1 MRVFVT
7 GATGH
12 IGSAV
17 LPELLSAGHEVVGL
31 ARSEASAAA
40 LQAAGAKARFGDLD
54 DLDGLREAA
63 SAADGVIHLAFK
75 HDAMMAGDYA
85 GAIRDEV
92 AAVKAL
98 GEGLAGSGK
107 PLVATSGTA
116 MLASAALGRS
126 STEDDVLTTGEG
138 ARARIVAENTAI
150 QFTDSGVRS
159 SAVRLPPVVHS
170 ELDRHGFIPTLVA
183 TARAT
188 GVSGYLGDGD
198 NRWPAVHTLDAARVF
213 RLALEQA
220 PAGAR
225 LHAVGDEGIEFRLIA
240 ETIGRRLGVPAVSV
254 PAEEAAAH
262 FGFLGAL
269 VPLDNPSSTVRTR
282 RLLDWRPAHP
292 GLIADL
298 GLGHYFGA
306 A

>member
-12 IGSAV
+12 VGSAV

-31 ARSEASAAA
+31 ARSETSAAA
-40 LQAAGAKARFGDLD
+40 LKALGAEARPGDLD

-75 HDAMMAGDYA
+75 HDAMSAGDYV

-92 AAVKAL
+92 AAVRAL

-107 PLVATSGTA
+107 PLVITSGTG
-116 MLASAALGRS
+116 MLAAATRGRVG
-126 STEDDVLTTGEG
+126 TEDDVLATGEG
-138 ARARIVAENTAI
+138 PQARIVAENTAI
-150 QFTDSGVRS
+150 QFAESGVRV

-170 ELDRHGFIPTLVA
+170 TLDHHGFIPTLIAV
-183 TARAT
+183 ARAT
-188 GVSGYLGDGD
+188 GVSGYLGDGG
-198 NRWPAVHTLDAARVF
+198 NRWPAGHTLDAGRVF

-220 PAGAR
+220 PAGSR
-225 LHAVGDEGIEFRLIA
+225 LHVVGDEGIEFRLIA
-240 ETIGRRLGVPAVSV
+240 ETIGRHLGVPTAAVPS
-254 PAEEAAAH
+254 EEAAAH
-262 FGFLGAL
+262 FGFLAAL
-269 VPLDNPSSTVRTR
+269 VPLDNPTSSARTQQ
-282 RLLDWRPAHP
+282 LLGWKPAHP

-298 GLGHYFGA
+298 DLGHYFSA